1 MIRKG
6 DKVKIISNL
15 YKPFNAQYKEYQ
27 ELIGKTEEVTFRS
40 DDGIAFFVR
49 FSDKKRD
56 YSFGRKQLIKLE
68 EA

>member
-6 DKVKIISNL
+6 DKVKVVSNL
-15 YKPFNAQYKEYQ
+15 YKSFNAQYKEYE
-27 ELIGKTEEVTFRS
+27 ELIGKIGEVTFRS
-40 DDGIAFFVR
+40 DDGIAFFVK
-49 FSDKKRD
+49 FSDKKRN